1 MELDT
6 KHRPT
11 LLSVSTSKANEISI
25 YFIRLMTNYN
35 RISIKGGV
43 LIFRELEK
51 STDPLINKNRS
62 KIEKRKS
69 LREK

>member
-1 MELDT
+1 MEMDT

-25 YFIRLMTNYN
+25 YFIKLMTNYN
-35 RISIKGGV
+35 RIPIKGGV

-51 STDPLINKNRS
+51 LTDPLNKKDGS
-62 KIEKRKS
+62 KI
-69 LREK
+69 